1 MSYTNSYGQPQGLAK
16 TITNKLREALVAE
29 IIAIN
34 GYAEHIANS
43 DMEDVNT
50 VWHRIMDDEK
60 KHYGMFLSLLRKY
73 DPAQNKAYNEHIEA
87 APRVTSV
94 MQIYSPKYSSQ
105 IILNNIREDIK
116 GEFEASVLY
125 EQLAGEVTNADI
137 KRTLMAI
144 SDEEKGHSEHLT
156 RLLLKYDSD
165 RYNGLS

>member
-1 MSYTNSYGQPQGLAK
+1 MSYTNPYGQPQGLAK
-16 TITNKLREALVAE
+16 TAANKLREALIAE

-50 VWHRIMDDEK
+50 VWHKIMDDEK

-73 DPAQNKAYNEHIEA
+73 DPAQNKAYKEHIETA
-87 APRVTSV
+87 LRTISP
-94 MQIYSPKYSSQ
+94 MQIYSPKYSGQ

-125 EQLAGEVTNADI
+125 EQLAGEVTINDV
-137 KRTLMAI
+137 KRTLISI
-144 SDEEKGHSEHLT
+144 SDEEKEHSEHLT

-165 RYNGLS
+165 KYNGLT